1 MSERMKEIVARAAGT
16 GEQIPAALYFAV
28 EAIGVLAEEVDAL
41 CELLAPGSTTP
52 TPTAAPG
59 AVSTPAPIAHE
70 AAVAKLRAQRFDW
83 MKQVGST
90 IVDPPDRCLT
100 YQPGCCHGWIEIS
113 GEPGLVGPIVM
124 RVDGG
129 FPLRFPSL
137 VDLVA
142 HLPEDAA

>member
-52 TPTAAPG
+52 TPT
-59 AVSTPAPIAHE
+59 PISHE

-83 MKQVGST
+83 MKQVDET
-90 IVDPPDRCLT
+90 AVDQSDRCLT
-100 YQPGCCHGWIEIS
+100 YRPGCCHGWIEIS
-113 GEPGLVGPIVM
+113 GEPGLKGPVVM
-124 RVDGG
+124 RVDEG

-142 HLPEDAA
+142 HLGEDVP